1 MTLPAL
7 ILPRTALRFSE
18 VKALAPLC
26 SPLLVVEP
34 PSLEPVAY
42 APELLDSGLIKVLRP
57 PDPVDQAQLKRVAA
71 MKSQWEQ
78 WRERMRGSGALEAL
92 KSGILL
98 EEDQEGSL
106 GNIRRDIRRYG
117 REVMDQGLPP
127 QDRADLLL
135 HLAHLQDAEGAE
147 LEELLSGV
155 EGFSQNLAAVMGLT
169 AEDAEPADYLQ
180 AGLDRLPPLDY
191 SLPGGE
197 QLQARL
203 SAWATLAGPLAGPDA
218 RLATSQPAAAAW
230 LMETANRRLG
240 PQGGL
245 EERSPA
251 GASRI
256 DPLALTP
263 NPDTPL
269 AQEAFALQMPDL
281 SALDLAGLSGLHAG
295 LREGGELERL
305 RAEMGAI
312 LGRLAGED
320 WNRDQRDALAQAAG
334 DLAGRW
340 REAVAATGLADS
352 GRTRAWR
359 VLAFPGLKREDLFTM
374 MRRGDA
380 GGLPGPEQWAGGKPK
395 GACPLILA

>member
-1 MTLPAL
+1 MALPVL
-7 ILPRTALRFSE
+7 MFPRTALRFSE
-18 VKALAPLC
+18 IKALAPFWG
-26 SPLLVVEP
+26 PLLVVEP

-42 APELLDSGLIKVLRP
+42 PPELMDAGLVSVLRP
-57 PDPVDQAQLKRVAA
+57 QEPADPAQLKRVAA

-78 WRERMRGSGALEAL
+78 WRDRMRGSGTLEAL

-98 EEDQEGSL
+98 EEDLEGSL
-106 GNIRRDIRRYG
+106 SNIRRDIRQYG
-117 REVMDQGLPP
+117 QEVLDQDLPP
-127 QDRADLLL
+127 ESRADLLL

-147 LEELLSGV
+147 LEDLLSGV
-155 EGFSQNLAAVMGLT
+155 EGFSQDLAAVMGLN
-169 AEDAEPADYLQ
+169 AEDAEPSDYLQ

-203 SAWATLAGPLAGPDA
+203 SAWATLAGPLIPDHA
-218 RLATSQPAAAAW
+218 WLATSQPAAAAW

-240 PQGGL
+240 AQGG
-245 EERSPA
+245 EEDRSPA

-269 AQEAFALQMPDL
+269 AQEAFSLQIPDL
-281 SALDLAGLSGLHAG
+281 SALSAADLAGLAARLG
-295 LREGGELERL
+295 ETGELEGL
-305 RAEMGAI
+305 RRAMAGI
-312 LGRLAGED
+312 LGRLAREE
-320 WNRDQRDALAQAAG
+320 WSRELRDALAEEAW

-340 REAVAATGLADS
+340 REVAAAAGAPAADQP
-352 GRTRAWR
+352 RTWR
-359 VLAFPGLKREDLFTM
+359 VLAFPGLGREDLFTM
-374 MRRGDA
+374 MRQGDA
-380 GGLPGPEQWAGGKPK
+380 RGIAGPEQWEGGKPA